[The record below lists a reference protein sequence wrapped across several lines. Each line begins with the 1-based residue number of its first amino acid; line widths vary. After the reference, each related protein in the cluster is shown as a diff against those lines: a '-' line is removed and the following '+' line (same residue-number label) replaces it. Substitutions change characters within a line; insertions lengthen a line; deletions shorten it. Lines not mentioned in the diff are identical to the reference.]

1 MDMKLKVLGDWE
13 GVLKVSGRCL
23 AGHWETVWKL
33 SGNCLINDLTKMLGS
48 NLEFKLNRIFA
59 SPYLQVGPRS
69 GMIMYLTT
77 YSLDLKILRVKRS
90 IFKLY
95 RYGGMKELRID
106 LNILTLLPLRTF
118 FWTLV

>member
-69 GMIMYLTT
+69 GMVMYLTT
-77 YSLDLKILRVKRS
+77 YPLDGS
-90 IFKLY
+90 
-95 RYGGMKELRID
+95 
-106 LNILTLLPLRTF
+106 
-118 FWTLV
+118 